1 MAEDKIEHAQTT
13 LMRSTLL
20 KLKSTLQEQSTKEAL
35 SLAVDF
41 TIKNYRKNMEA
52 KQ

>member
-1 MAEDKIEHAQTT
+1 MLEEQDKPEHAQTII
-13 LMRSTLL
+13 MRSKLL
-20 KLKSTLQEQSTKEAL
+20 KLKSILQEKETKEAL

-52 KQ
+52 